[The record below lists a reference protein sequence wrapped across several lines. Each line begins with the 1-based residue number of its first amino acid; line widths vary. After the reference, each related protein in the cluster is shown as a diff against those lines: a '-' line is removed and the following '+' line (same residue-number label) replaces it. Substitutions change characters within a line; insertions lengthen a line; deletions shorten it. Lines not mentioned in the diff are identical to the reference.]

1 MLVRKRCRRGPCRPQ
16 FLLLLLL
23 LGCAL
28 LMLAALRPPA
38 PALPQ
43 AAPARVAEHSPE
55 AGYRL
60 DFGESQEWALESKD
74 EDQEYGPLE
83 DLPPFISLRED
94 QLLVAVASP
103 RARGNQSQGR
113 RGGSY
118 QLIKRLSRRPDEDA
132 PERDWAAEEEDA
144 AETSEEEA
152 LTSLSLEEALSA
164 RIPLQ
169 RALPEQ
175 QERENT
181 QYVGDLASQVS
192 KGTHKHQAPES
203 SVATAG
209 SGASLDLHPGSGPHN
224 SYKRATVYQGVMGS
238 LYVEILRKPRESRC
252 LQQHPGDSLPTASV
266 ILCFHDEA
274 WSTLLRTVHSILDT
288 APRAYLKEIILVDDL
303 SQQGQLKSA
312 LSEYVARLEGVKLL
326 RSNRRLGAA
335 RARML
340 GAARATGDVLV
351 FMDAHCEC
359 HPGWLEPLLAR
370 IAGDRSRVVSPVLD
384 VIDWKTFQYYPSKDL
399 QRGVL
404 DWKLDFHWEP
414 LPERERKAL
423 LSPISPIRSP
433 VVPGGVVAMDRHY
446 FQNTGAYDPLMSLRG
461 GENLELSLKTWLCGG
476 SVEILPCSRVGHV
489 YRNQDAHSPLDW
501 EATLRNKVRIAETW
515 LGAFKETFYRHSPE
529 AFSLSKAGKPD
540 CTERQQ
546 LQRRLSCRTFHW
558 FLANI
563 YPELYPSERRPRFS
577 GKARHDK
584 NKLHNTGLGFCA
596 DCQAEGDILGCAMML
611 APCSDS
617 QQQQHLDHM
626 GRKEIHYGSP
636 QHLCFDVRREQVILQ
651 NCTREGPDIHQQ
663 HWDYQENGMIVHILS
678 GKCIEAVLQ
687 ENNKDLYLR
696 ECDGKA
702 SQLWRFDNVSTV
714 DEQ

>member
-1 MLVRKRCRRGPCRPQ
+1 MSAGEKRSRLSDRHKKLPGGPRKPGSAASSEEPGAGGHSEFEHDLLRLASSSHMLVRKRCRRGPCRPQ

-23 LGCAL
+23 LGCLL
-28 LMLAALRPPA
+28 LMLAALHPPL

-43 AAPARVAEHSPE
+43 AAPAQVAEHSPE

-60 DFGESQEWALESKD
+60 DFGESQEWVLESKD

-144 AETSEEEA
+144 AEASEEEA

-169 RALPEQ
+169 RALPEV
-175 QERENT
+175 R
-181 QYVGDLASQVS
+181 
-192 KGTHKHQAPES
+192 
-203 SVATAG
+203 
-209 SGASLDLHPGSGPHN
+209 HP
-224 SYKRATVYQGVMGS
+224 
-238 LYVEILRKPRESRC
+238 LC
-252 LQQHPGDSLPTASV
+252 LQQHPRDSLPTASV

-312 LSEYVARLEGVKLL
+312 LSEYVARLERVKLL

-489 YRNQDAHSPLDW
+489 YRNQDAHSPLDR
-501 EATLRNKVRIAETW
+501 EATLRNKVRIVETW

-546 LQRRLSCRTFHW
+546 LQRRLGCRTFHW

-577 GKARHDK
+577 GK
-584 NKLHNTGLGFCA
+584 LHNTGLGFCA
-596 DCQAEGDILGCAMML
+596 DCRAEGDILGCAVML

>member
-1 MLVRKRCRRGPCRPQ
+1 MLVRRRCRHGARRLQ
-16 FLLLLLL
+16 ILLLLLM

-28 LMLAALRPPA
+28 LMLAGMRPP
-38 PALPQ
+38 LRTLRQ
-43 AAPARVAEHSPE
+43 AAPAQRAEHSPQP
-55 AGYRL
+55 GYRL
-60 DFGESQEWALESKD
+60 DFGESQEWVLASED
-74 EDQEYGPLE
+74 EDQVYGPPE
-83 DLPPFISLRED
+83 GLPPLISLRED

-103 RARGNQSQGR
+103 RARRNQSQGR

-118 QLIKRLSRRPDEDA
+118 RLIKRPSRRQDEEA
-132 PERDWAAEEEDA
+132 PERDWAAEEEEDE
-144 AETSEEEA
+144 ETSEEEE
-152 LTSLSLEEALSA
+152 LTPLSLEEALSA

-169 RALPEQ
+169 RALPEV
-175 QERENT
+175 R
-181 QYVGDLASQVS
+181 
-192 KGTHKHQAPES
+192 
-203 SVATAG
+203 
-209 SGASLDLHPGSGPHN
+209 HP
-224 SYKRATVYQGVMGS
+224 
-238 LYVEILRKPRESRC
+238 LC

-274 WSTLLRTVHSILDT
+274 WSTLLRAVHSILDT
-288 APRAYLKEIILVDDL
+288 APRVFLKEIILVDDL

-326 RSNRRLGAA
+326 RSNRRLGAT

-340 GAARATGDVLV
+340 GAARAAGDVLV

-370 IAGDRSRVVSPVLD
+370 IADDRSRVVSPVLD
-384 VIDWKTFQYYPSKDL
+384 VIDWKTFQYYPSKDV

-423 LSPISPIRSP
+423 PSPISPIRSP

-446 FQNTGAYDPLMSLRG
+446 FQNTGAYDPLMSLQG

-476 SVEILPCSRVGHV
+476 SVEIIPCSRVGHI
-489 YRNQDAHSPLDW
+489 YRNQDAHSLLDQ

-515 LGAFKETFYRHSPE
+515 LGSFKETFYRHSPE

-546 LQRRLSCRTFHW
+546 LQRRLGCRTFHW
-558 FLANI
+558 FLANV

-577 GKARHDK
+577 GK
-584 NKLHNTGLGFCA
+584 LHNTGLGFCA
-596 DCQAEGDILGCAMML
+596 DCPAEGDLRGCAVML
-611 APCSDS
+611 APCRDS
-617 QQQQHLDHM
+617 QQQQHLEHT

-651 NCTREGPDIHQQ
+651 NCTEEGPAIHQQ
-663 HWDYQENGMIVHILS
+663 HWDYQE
-678 GKCIEAVLQ
+678 
-687 ENNKDLYLR
+687 
-696 ECDGKA
+696 
-702 SQLWRFDNVSTV
+702 
-714 DEQ
+714 